1 MTITGKG
8 SISVGKDLEAILRKI
23 EYWHQAPVTKF
34 RIRARQGQ
42 GTWHAVRWDGKT
54 AISFPLDERDEAKA
68 MQALLLQHP
77 FEEAANP
84 SDREIDTNDVMSDQD
99 KNRFIEQHKDGYA
112 ILRGDVK
119 ERLPPSRP
127 RMRPLRRLGNWSP
140 PPPSMWS
147 GFAAPRAAPA
157 VNGAGFDRRQAAPRF
172 LGFFCPRLSCRAA
185 TRSITLLPAGLGG
198 GVGVSVPSPCLRS
211 AFSRPRCRCRD
222 IWRDRILPPCP
233 RSASGQD

>member
-77 FEEAANP
+77 FEEAAKV
-84 SDREIDTNDVMSDQD
+84 SDREIDTNDVMSDHD
-99 KNRFIEQHKDGYA
+99 KNRFIEQHKDGCHSPRRRERALAAEPTQDAALEKVRKLESAAA
-112 ILRGDVK
+112 IHV
-119 ERLPPSRP
+119 ERFRNSE
-127 RMRPLRRLGNWSP
+127 
-140 PPPSMWS
+140 
-147 GFAAPRAAPA
+147 
-157 VNGAGFDRRQAAPRF
+157 
-172 LGFFCPRLSCRAA
+172 
-185 TRSITLLPAGLGG
+185 GG
-198 GVGVSVPSPCLRS
+198 G
-211 AFSRPRCRCRD
+211 RD
-222 IWRDRILPPCP
+222 KWRRI
-233 RSASGQD
+233 